1 MQNINL
7 SELIKSERKRQGKTM
22 EDVASYCGVTFQ
34 TIYNAEKSVKSIKFG
49 TVANIC
55 KCLKIDLSAKAGNSE
70 F

>member
-34 TIYNAEKSVKSIKFG
+34 TIYNAEKNVKSIKFG
-49 TVANIC
+49 TIVDIC
-55 KCLKIDLSAKAGNSE
+55 ECLRIDLRAIRSQI
-70 F
+70 